1 MKILLVAM
9 DLFGPPGGIAR
20 HCRLALKA
28 LTGDKRVSAVDVVSL
43 LDNPHSKPDP
53 DYFGAAGRSYLA
65 CGADRR
71 LLVRRVLDALRRE
84 RYDLVLAGHVN
95 LAPLLLTS
103 AVRRGGP
110 KRLTMIYGVDA
121 WIRLPLLRRLALQ
134 RSHRVLAISG
144 YTARETARR
153 NQLDGAR
160 VDVTYGCLDP
170 SLQRTPAAAI
180 ATNGTSAPPTGE
192 RHALLTVSRLWRSES
207 SKGQHAVLRAL
218 PRVLES
224 VPSATYW
231 IVGEGDLQ
239 PDLQQMSADLGV
251 AGHVRFFGSVPDAT
265 LRRCY
270 ENCAVY
276 VMPSKWEGF
285 GLAFLEA
292 MAYARPIIGGAR
304 DAAPE
309 ILGNAAFLVDPEN
322 VDQLGEAMIR
332 VLSEPELQ
340 TRLGVAGQQR
350 LTNYFTFD
358 HFRSRLWSSL
368 ERSLQC

>member
-28 LTGDKRVSAVDVVSL
+28 LTEDQRVRAVDVVSL
-43 LDNPHSKPDP
+43 LDMPRSKPDP
-53 DYFGAAGRSYLA
+53 RYFGAAGRSFLA
-65 CGADRR
+65 CGGDRR

-84 RYDLVLAGHVN
+84 RYDVVLAGHVN

-103 AVRRGGP
+103 VARRGP
-110 KRLTMIYGVDA
+110 SKRLTMIYGVDA

-153 NQLDGAR
+153 NRLDGAR

-170 SLQRTPAAAI
+170 SLQRVPSVADAANGSPATP
-180 ATNGTSAPPTGE
+180 SVD

-231 IVGEGDLQ
+231 VVGQGDLQ
-239 PDLQQMSADLGV
+239 PDLEQLSADLGV
-251 AGHVRFFGSVPDAT
+251 AERVRFFGSVPDST
-265 LRRCY
+265 LRCCY
-270 ENCAVY
+270 ENCAAY

-292 MAYARPIIGGAR
+292 MAFARPIIAGAR

-309 ILGNAAFLVDPEN
+309 ILGDTALLIDPEN
-322 VDQLGEAMIR
+322 IDQLGDAMIR
-332 VLSEPELQ
+332 LLSDPDLQ
-340 TRLGVAGQQR
+340 ARLGAAGQSR
-350 LTNYFTFD
+350 LTNYFTYD
-358 HFRSRLWSSL
+358 HFRSRLLRSL

>member
-1 MKILLVAM
+1 MNVLLVAM

-28 LTGDKRVSAVDVVSL
+28 LTEDPRVRAVDVVSL
-43 LDNPHSKPDP
+43 LDDP
-53 DYFGAAGRSYLA
+53 RSPADREYFGARGRTYQA
-65 CGADRR
+65 CGGNRR
-71 LLVRRVLDALRRE
+71 VLVRRVLQALRRE
-84 RYDLVLAGHVN
+84 TYDVVLAGHVN
-95 LAPLLLTS
+95 LAPLLMC
-103 AVRRGGP
+103 AAAGRGRA
-110 KRLTMIYGVDA
+110 KRVTMIYGVDA

-134 RSHRVLAISG
+134 HSHRVLAISG
-144 YTARETARR
+144 YTARETARH
-153 NQLDGAR
+153 NQLNGTR

-170 SLQRTPAAAI
+170 SLQRAAPTEAATRAPAAD
-180 ATNGTSAPPTGE
+180 G
-192 RHALLTVSRLWRSES
+192 HALLTVSRLWRSES

-239 PDLQQMSADLGV
+239 PDLERMSADLGI
-251 AGHVRFFGSVPDAT
+251 AAHVRFFGSVSDDT
-265 LRRCY
+265 LRSCY
-270 ENCAVY
+270 QNCKAY

-304 DAAPE
+304 DATPE
-309 ILGNAAFLVDPEN
+309 ILGDAALLVDPEN
-322 VDQLGEAMIR
+322 IDQLADAIIR
-332 VLSEPELQ
+332 LLSEPDLQ
-340 TRLGVAGQQR
+340 QQLGAAGHKR
-350 LTNYFTFD
+350 LTAYFTYE
-358 HFRSRLWSSL
+358 HFRSRLLSSL